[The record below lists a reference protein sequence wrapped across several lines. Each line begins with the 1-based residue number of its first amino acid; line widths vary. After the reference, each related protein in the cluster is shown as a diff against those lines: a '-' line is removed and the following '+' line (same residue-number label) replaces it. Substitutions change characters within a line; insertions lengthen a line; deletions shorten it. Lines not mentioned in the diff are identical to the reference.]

1 MIILHVKV
9 YNLILKTLNKKNQ
22 KVRILLNKQLS
33 KYLGIDFGINKS
45 GVSIS
50 DSNKLISFPLET
62 IETKNLLDYI
72 KQISID
78 ENIEIFFEKI
88 DLFLFLT
95 ESEGFGLVVLEAIE
109 NNIPVV
115 CSNIEPLSEFVE
127 NSYKTLVN
135 RDNTGDIANFVYKIL
150 NDDDLIK
157 QIQIKQKNKIT
168 KEFPITLSAEKHEK
182 YYINLL
188 NN

>member
-33 KYLGIDFGINKS
+33 KYLGIDFGIKKS

-78 ENIEIFFEKI
+78 ENIEIVVIGKPLKLNNKI
-88 DLFLFLT
+88 HDL
-95 ESEGFGLVVLEAIE
+95 EEEIV
-109 NNIPVV
+109 
-115 CSNIEPLSEFVE
+115 
-127 NSYKTLVN
+127 K
-135 RDNTGDIANFVYKIL
+135 
-150 NDDDLIK
+150 LIK
-157 QIQIKQKNKIT
+157 SLKNYLPNIKVERIDERFTSKISKQIIINSGVGKKNRRDKLIIDKISASLILESYLIQKNK
-168 KEFPITLSAEKHEK
+168 
-182 YYINLL
+182 
-188 NN
+188 

>member
-33 KYLGIDFGINKS
+33 KYLGIDFGIKKS

-78 ENIEIFFEKI
+78 ENIEIVVIGKPLRLNNEIHDLEEEIVKFIKSLKNHLPNIQVERIDERVTSKI
-88 DLFLFLT
+88 
-95 ESEGFGLVVLEAIE
+95 S
-109 NNIPVV
+109 
-115 CSNIEPLSEFVE
+115 
-127 NSYKTLVN
+127 
-135 RDNTGDIANFVYKIL
+135 
-150 NDDDLIK
+150 K
-157 QIQIKQKNKIT
+157 QIIINSGVGKKNRRDKLIIDKISASLILESYLIQKNKW
-168 KEFPITLSAEKHEK
+168 
-182 YYINLL
+182 
-188 NN
+188 

>member
-33 KYLGIDFGINKS
+33 KYLGIDFGIKKS

-62 IETKNLLDYI
+62 IETKNLIDYI

-78 ENIEIFFEKI
+78 ENIEIVVIGKPLKLNNEIHDLEEEIVKFIKSLKNYLPNIQVERIDERFTSKI
-88 DLFLFLT
+88 
-95 ESEGFGLVVLEAIE
+95 S
-109 NNIPVV
+109 
-115 CSNIEPLSEFVE
+115 
-127 NSYKTLVN
+127 
-135 RDNTGDIANFVYKIL
+135 
-150 NDDDLIK
+150 K
-157 QIQIKQKNKIT
+157 QIIINSGVGKKNRRDKLIIDKISASLILESYLIQKNK
-168 KEFPITLSAEKHEK
+168 
-182 YYINLL
+182 
-188 NN
+188 

>member
-33 KYLGIDFGINKS
+33 KYLGIDFGIKKS

-78 ENIEIFFEKI
+78 ENIEIIVIGKPLKLNNEIHDLEEEIVKFIKSLKNYLPNIQVERIDERFTSKI
-88 DLFLFLT
+88 
-95 ESEGFGLVVLEAIE
+95 S
-109 NNIPVV
+109 
-115 CSNIEPLSEFVE
+115 
-127 NSYKTLVN
+127 
-135 RDNTGDIANFVYKIL
+135 
-150 NDDDLIK
+150 K
-157 QIQIKQKNKIT
+157 QIIINSGVGKKNRRDKLIIDKISASLILESYLIQKNK
-168 KEFPITLSAEKHEK
+168 
-182 YYINLL
+182 
-188 NN
+188 

>member
-33 KYLGIDFGINKS
+33 KYLGIDFGIKKS

-72 KQISID
+72 KQISVD
-78 ENIEIFFEKI
+78 ENIEIVVIGKPLRLNNEIHDLEEEIVKFIESLKNYLPNIQVERIDERFTSKI
-88 DLFLFLT
+88 
-95 ESEGFGLVVLEAIE
+95 S
-109 NNIPVV
+109 
-115 CSNIEPLSEFVE
+115 
-127 NSYKTLVN
+127 
-135 RDNTGDIANFVYKIL
+135 
-150 NDDDLIK
+150 K
-157 QIQIKQKNKIT
+157 QIIINSGVGKKNRRDKLIIDKISASLILESYLIQKNK
-168 KEFPITLSAEKHEK
+168 
-182 YYINLL
+182 
-188 NN
+188 

>member
-33 KYLGIDFGINKS
+33 KYLGIDFGIKKS

-62 IETKNLLDYI
+62 IETKNLLGYI

-78 ENIEIFFEKI
+78 ENIETVVIGKPLKLNNEIHNLEEQIVKFILSLKNNLPNIQVERVDERFTSKI
-88 DLFLFLT
+88 
-95 ESEGFGLVVLEAIE
+95 S
-109 NNIPVV
+109 
-115 CSNIEPLSEFVE
+115 
-127 NSYKTLVN
+127 
-135 RDNTGDIANFVYKIL
+135 
-150 NDDDLIK
+150 K
-157 QIQIKQKNKIT
+157 QIIVKSGVGKKI
-168 KEFPITLSAEKHEK
+168 EE
-182 YYINLL
+182 IN
-188 NN
+188 

>member
-33 KYLGIDFGINKS
+33 KYLGIDFGIKKS

-78 ENIEIFFEKI
+78 ENIEIVVIGKPLRLNNEIHDLEEEILKFIKSLKNYLPNIQVERIDERFTSKI
-88 DLFLFLT
+88 
-95 ESEGFGLVVLEAIE
+95 S
-109 NNIPVV
+109 
-115 CSNIEPLSEFVE
+115 
-127 NSYKTLVN
+127 
-135 RDNTGDIANFVYKIL
+135 
-150 NDDDLIK
+150 K
-157 QIQIKQKNKIT
+157 QIIINSGVGKKNRRDKLIIDKISASLILESYLIQKNK
-168 KEFPITLSAEKHEK
+168 
-182 YYINLL
+182 
-188 NN
+188 

>member
-1 MIILHVKV
+1 MIILHVKI

-33 KYLGIDFGINKS
+33 KYLGIDFGIKKS

-78 ENIEIFFEKI
+78 ENIEIVVIGKPLRLNNEIHDLEEEIVKFIKSLKSHLPNIQVERIDERFTSKI
-88 DLFLFLT
+88 
-95 ESEGFGLVVLEAIE
+95 S
-109 NNIPVV
+109 
-115 CSNIEPLSEFVE
+115 
-127 NSYKTLVN
+127 
-135 RDNTGDIANFVYKIL
+135 
-150 NDDDLIK
+150 K
-157 QIQIKQKNKIT
+157 QIIIQSGVGKKNRRDKLIIDKISASLILESYLIQKNK
-168 KEFPITLSAEKHEK
+168 
-182 YYINLL
+182 
-188 NN
+188 

>member
-33 KYLGIDFGINKS
+33 KYLGIDFGIKKS

-72 KQISID
+72 KQISVD
-78 ENIEIFFEKI
+78 ENIEIVVIGKPLRLNNEIHDLEEEIVKFIKSLKNYLPSIQVERIDERFTSKI
-88 DLFLFLT
+88 
-95 ESEGFGLVVLEAIE
+95 S
-109 NNIPVV
+109 
-115 CSNIEPLSEFVE
+115 
-127 NSYKTLVN
+127 
-135 RDNTGDIANFVYKIL
+135 
-150 NDDDLIK
+150 K
-157 QIQIKQKNKIT
+157 QIIINSGVGKKNRRDKLIIDKISASLILESYLIQKNK
-168 KEFPITLSAEKHEK
+168 
-182 YYINLL
+182 
-188 NN
+188 

>member
-33 KYLGIDFGINKS
+33 KYLGIDFGIKKS

-72 KQISID
+72 RQISID
-78 ENIEIFFEKI
+78 ENIEIVVIGKPLKLNNEIHDLEEEIVKFIKSLKNHLPNIQVERIDERFTSKI
-88 DLFLFLT
+88 
-95 ESEGFGLVVLEAIE
+95 S
-109 NNIPVV
+109 
-115 CSNIEPLSEFVE
+115 
-127 NSYKTLVN
+127 
-135 RDNTGDIANFVYKIL
+135 
-150 NDDDLIK
+150 K
-157 QIQIKQKNKIT
+157 QIIINSGVGKKNRRDKLIIDKISASLILESYLIQKNKW
-168 KEFPITLSAEKHEK
+168 
-182 YYINLL
+182 
-188 NN
+188 

>member
-33 KYLGIDFGINKS
+33 KYLGIDFGNKKS

-78 ENIEIFFEKI
+78 ENIEIVVIGKPLRLNNEIHDLEEEIVKFIKSLKNYLPNIQVERIDERFTSKI
-88 DLFLFLT
+88 
-95 ESEGFGLVVLEAIE
+95 S
-109 NNIPVV
+109 
-115 CSNIEPLSEFVE
+115 
-127 NSYKTLVN
+127 
-135 RDNTGDIANFVYKIL
+135 
-150 NDDDLIK
+150 K
-157 QIQIKQKNKIT
+157 QIIINSGVGKKNRRDKLIIDKISASLILESYLILKNK
-168 KEFPITLSAEKHEK
+168 
-182 YYINLL
+182 
-188 NN
+188 

>member
-1 MIILHVKV
+1 LIILHVKV

-33 KYLGIDFGINKS
+33 KYLGIDFGIKKS

-78 ENIEIFFEKI
+78 ENIEIVVIGKPLRLNNEIHDLEEEIVKFIKSLKNYLPNIQVERIDERFTSKI
-88 DLFLFLT
+88 
-95 ESEGFGLVVLEAIE
+95 S
-109 NNIPVV
+109 
-115 CSNIEPLSEFVE
+115 
-127 NSYKTLVN
+127 
-135 RDNTGDIANFVYKIL
+135 
-150 NDDDLIK
+150 K
-157 QIQIKQKNKIT
+157 QIIINSGVGKKNRRDKLIIDKISASLILESYLIQKNK
-168 KEFPITLSAEKHEK
+168 
-182 YYINLL
+182 
-188 NN
+188 

>member
-33 KYLGIDFGINKS
+33 KYLGIDFGIKKS

-78 ENIEIFFEKI
+78 ENIEIVVIGKPLKLNNEIHDLEEEIVKFIKSLKNHLPNIQVERIDERFTSKI
-88 DLFLFLT
+88 
-95 ESEGFGLVVLEAIE
+95 S
-109 NNIPVV
+109 
-115 CSNIEPLSEFVE
+115 
-127 NSYKTLVN
+127 
-135 RDNTGDIANFVYKIL
+135 
-150 NDDDLIK
+150 K
-157 QIQIKQKNKIT
+157 QIIIKSAIGKKNRRDKLIIDKISASLILESYLIQKNK
-168 KEFPITLSAEKHEK
+168 
-182 YYINLL
+182 
-188 NN
+188 

>member
-33 KYLGIDFGINKS
+33 KYLGIDFGIKKS

-72 KQISID
+72 RQISID
-78 ENIEIFFEKI
+78 ENIEIVVIGKPLKLNNEIHDLEEEIVKFIKSLKNHLPNIQVERIDERFTSKI
-88 DLFLFLT
+88 
-95 ESEGFGLVVLEAIE
+95 S
-109 NNIPVV
+109 
-115 CSNIEPLSEFVE
+115 
-127 NSYKTLVN
+127 
-135 RDNTGDIANFVYKIL
+135 
-150 NDDDLIK
+150 K
-157 QIQIKQKNKIT
+157 QIIIKSAIGKKNRRDKLIIDKISASLILESYLIQKNK
-168 KEFPITLSAEKHEK
+168 
-182 YYINLL
+182 
-188 NN
+188 

>member
-33 KYLGIDFGINKS
+33 KYLGIDFGIKKS

-72 KQISID
+72 KKISID
-78 ENIEIFFEKI
+78 ENIEIVVIGKPLKLNNEIHDLEEEIVKFIKSLKNHLPNIQVERIDERFTSKI
-88 DLFLFLT
+88 
-95 ESEGFGLVVLEAIE
+95 S
-109 NNIPVV
+109 
-115 CSNIEPLSEFVE
+115 
-127 NSYKTLVN
+127 
-135 RDNTGDIANFVYKIL
+135 
-150 NDDDLIK
+150 K
-157 QIQIKQKNKIT
+157 QIIINSGVGKKNRRDKLIIDKISASLILESYLIQKNK
-168 KEFPITLSAEKHEK
+168 
-182 YYINLL
+182 
-188 NN
+188 

>member
-1 MIILHVKV
+1 MIILHVKI

-33 KYLGIDFGINKS
+33 KYLGIDFGNKKS

-78 ENIEIFFEKI
+78 ENIEIVVIGKPLRLNNEIHDLEEEIVKFIKSLKNYLPNIQVERIDERFTSKI
-88 DLFLFLT
+88 
-95 ESEGFGLVVLEAIE
+95 S
-109 NNIPVV
+109 
-115 CSNIEPLSEFVE
+115 
-127 NSYKTLVN
+127 
-135 RDNTGDIANFVYKIL
+135 
-150 NDDDLIK
+150 K
-157 QIQIKQKNKIT
+157 QIIINSGVGKKNRRDKLIIDKISASLILESYLIQKNK
-168 KEFPITLSAEKHEK
+168 
-182 YYINLL
+182 
-188 NN
+188 

>member
-33 KYLGIDFGINKS
+33 KYLGIDFGIKKS

-72 KQISID
+72 RQISID
-78 ENIEIFFEKI
+78 ENIEIVVIGKPLKLNNEIHDLEEEIVKFIKSLKNYLPNIQVERIDERFTSKISKQIIINSGVGKKNRRDKLKI
-88 DLFLFLT
+88 DKISASLIL
-95 ESEGFGLVVLEAIE
+95 ES
-109 NNIPVV
+109 
-115 CSNIEPLSEFVE
+115 
-127 NSYKTLVN
+127 Y
-135 RDNTGDIANFVYKIL
+135 
-150 NDDDLIK
+150 LI
-157 QIQIKQKNKIT
+157 QKNK
-168 KEFPITLSAEKHEK
+168 
-182 YYINLL
+182 
-188 NN
+188 

>member
-33 KYLGIDFGINKS
+33 KYLGIDFGIKKS

-72 KQISID
+72 KQISND
-78 ENIEIFFEKI
+78 ENIEIVVIGKPLKLNNEIHDLEEKVVKFIKSLKNHHPNIQVERI
-88 DLFLFLT
+88 DERFT
-95 ESEGFGLVVLEAIE
+95 S
-109 NNIPVV
+109 
-115 CSNIEPLSEFVE
+115 
-127 NSYKTLVN
+127 
-135 RDNTGDIANFVYKIL
+135 KIS
-150 NDDDLIK
+150 K
-157 QIQIKQKNKIT
+157 QIIIQSGLGKKNRRDKLIIDKISASLILESYLIQKNK
-168 KEFPITLSAEKHEK
+168 
-182 YYINLL
+182 
-188 NN
+188 

>member
-33 KYLGIDFGINKS
+33 KYLGIDFGIKKS

-78 ENIEIFFEKI
+78 ENIEIVVIGKPLRLNNEIHDLEEEIVKFIKSLKNYLPNIQVERIDERFTSKI
-88 DLFLFLT
+88 
-95 ESEGFGLVVLEAIE
+95 S
-109 NNIPVV
+109 
-115 CSNIEPLSEFVE
+115 
-127 NSYKTLVN
+127 
-135 RDNTGDIANFVYKIL
+135 
-150 NDDDLIK
+150 K
-157 QIQIKQKNKIT
+157 QIIINSGVRKKNRRDKLIIDKISASLILESYLIQKNK
-168 KEFPITLSAEKHEK
+168 
-182 YYINLL
+182 
-188 NN
+188 

>member
-33 KYLGIDFGINKS
+33 KYLGIDFGIKKS

-72 KQISID
+72 RQISID
-78 ENIEIFFEKI
+78 ENIEIVVIGKPLKLNNEIHDLEEEIVKFIKSLKNYLPNIQVERIDERFTSKI
-88 DLFLFLT
+88 
-95 ESEGFGLVVLEAIE
+95 S
-109 NNIPVV
+109 
-115 CSNIEPLSEFVE
+115 
-127 NSYKTLVN
+127 
-135 RDNTGDIANFVYKIL
+135 
-150 NDDDLIK
+150 K
-157 QIQIKQKNKIT
+157 QIIINSGVGKKNRRDKLIIDKISASLILESYLIQKNKW
-168 KEFPITLSAEKHEK
+168 
-182 YYINLL
+182 
-188 NN
+188 

>member
-33 KYLGIDFGINKS
+33 KYLGIDFGIKKS

-72 KQISID
+72 KQISVD
-78 ENIEIFFEKI
+78 ENIEIVVIGKPLRLNNEIHDLEEEIVKFIKSLKNYLPNIQVERIDERFTSKI
-88 DLFLFLT
+88 
-95 ESEGFGLVVLEAIE
+95 S
-109 NNIPVV
+109 
-115 CSNIEPLSEFVE
+115 
-127 NSYKTLVN
+127 
-135 RDNTGDIANFVYKIL
+135 
-150 NDDDLIK
+150 K
-157 QIQIKQKNKIT
+157 QIIINSGVGKKNRRDKLIIDKISASLILESYLIQKNK
-168 KEFPITLSAEKHEK
+168 
-182 YYINLL
+182 
-188 NN
+188 

>member
-33 KYLGIDFGINKS
+33 KYLGIDFGIKKS

-78 ENIEIFFEKI
+78 ENIEIVVIGKPLKLNNEIHDLEEEIVKFIKSLKSHLPNIQVERIDERFTSKI
-88 DLFLFLT
+88 
-95 ESEGFGLVVLEAIE
+95 S
-109 NNIPVV
+109 
-115 CSNIEPLSEFVE
+115 
-127 NSYKTLVN
+127 
-135 RDNTGDIANFVYKIL
+135 
-150 NDDDLIK
+150 K
-157 QIQIKQKNKIT
+157 QIIIESGVGKKNRRDKLIIDKISASLILESYLIQKNK
-168 KEFPITLSAEKHEK
+168 
-182 YYINLL
+182 
-188 NN
+188 